1 MDLYGK
7 KSESIPQ
14 KLIIISLEI
23 VLLFLAYYIA
33 FLKGGTIIYGW
44 FGINIPDG
52 DFTRRII
59 IFCFSLIVFLRITF
73 AMFIFIKRRIPFEE
87 TISIPFAFALYYIG
101 FAIFGYGSDASVGIV
116 DYIGMAVFLFGSYLN
131 SNSEL
136 QRFLWKKNQ
145 ENKGKLYTE
154 KLFSRSMHINY
165 FGDLLWVIGYSL
177 VTHNVYSIWIPVLL
191 FLFFAFYNIP
201 KLDTYLA
208 EKYKDQFQNYK
219 MKTKKFIPYIY

>member
-14 KLIIISLEI
+14 KLIIISLEL

-44 FGINIPDG
+44 VGINMPEG

-73 AMFIFIKRRIPFEE
+73 AMFVFIKRRIPFEE

-101 FAIFGYGSDASVGIV
+101 FAIFGYGSNAPVGII
-116 DYIGMAVFLFGSYLN
+116 DYAGIAIFLFGSYLN
-131 SNSEL
+131 SFSEC
-136 QRFLWKKNQ
+136 QRYIWKKDP
-145 ENKGKLYTE
+145 ENKGKIYTL
-154 KLFSRSMHINY
+154 KLFKYSMHINY
-165 FGDLLWVIGYSL
+165 FGDLLWVIGYTIL
-177 VTHNVYSIWIPVLL
+177 THNIYSVWIPV
-191 FLFFAFYNIP
+191 FLYFFFAYFNIP
-201 KLDTYLA
+201 KLDKYLK
-208 EKYKDQFQNYK
+208 EKYKEQFSDYK
-219 MKTKKFIPYIY
+219 KQTKKFIPFIY

>member
-14 KLIIISLEI
+14 KLIIISLEL

-44 FGINIPDG
+44 VGINMPEG

-73 AMFIFIKRRIPFEE
+73 AMFVFIKRRIPFEE

-101 FAIFGYGSDASVGIV
+101 FAIFGYGSNAPVGII
-116 DYIGMAVFLFGSYLN
+116 DYAGIAIFLFGSYLN
-131 SNSEL
+131 SFSEY
-136 QRFLWKKNQ
+136 QRYIWKKDL
-145 ENKGKLYTE
+145 ENKGKIYTL
-154 KLFSRSMHINY
+154 KLFKYSMHINY
-165 FGDLLWVIGYSL
+165 FGDLLWVIGYTIL
-177 VTHNVYSIWIPVLL
+177 THNIYSVWIPV
-191 FLFFAFYNIP
+191 FLYFFFAYFNIP
-201 KLDTYLA
+201 KLDKYLK
-208 EKYKDQFQNYK
+208 EKYKEQFSDYK
-219 MKTKKFIPYIY
+219 KQTKKFIPFIY